1 MSSSFVN
8 ESVCN
13 KVPQQSRIT
22 ITYKPGETRDKD
34 EYMVKTEGNFG
45 GVATIG
51 TLAAVQAWL
60 LAGGNRT
67 TAYNDYTADQLCIT
81 FGDPPMSGHD
91 DWSADPRVP
100 VVGLVGTLE
109 VLKQSLVGNSMMG
122 MAQQA
127 RQQTMSGLID
137 PRGRPLRRK

>member
-34 EYMVKTEGNFG
+34 EYVVKTEGNFG

-51 TLAAVQAWL
+51 TLCAVQAWL
-60 LAGGNRT
+60 LAGGPSEPTEDNE
-67 TAYNDYTADQLCIT
+67 YTVDQLCIT

-91 DWSADPRVP
+91 NWTADPRVP

-109 VLKQSLVGNSMMG
+109 VLKQSLVANSMMG

-127 RQQTMSGLID
+127 RPNQSSLID
-137 PRGRPLRRK
+137 ALGRPLRRK